1 VQSINANLPEPSK
14 EQGFWHYYLLQ
25 IVIKSMKLIL
35 QESITGL
42 GNPGDLVQVKSGYGR
57 NYLLP
62 SGKAIIA
69 NEENMKVYEAKQ
81 EELKLQEE
89 KRLESAKEIFEKI
102 NEFSVSQNVAISEE
116 GTMYGSVGTKE
127 ISELL
132 EANDFQIE
140 RSAVRL
146 PEGSLKE
153 LGNYVI
159 DIELHPDVVAKINLE
174 LKPEET

>member
-1 VQSINANLPEPSK
+1 
-14 EQGFWHYYLLQ
+14 
-25 IVIKSMKLIL
+25 MKLIL
-35 QESITGL
+35 QASITGL

-62 SGKAIIA
+62 TGKAILA
-69 NEENMKVYEAKQ
+69 NEENMKVYEIKQ

-89 KRLESAKEIFEKI
+89 KRLESAKDIFEKI

-132 EANDFQIE
+132 EANEFNIE

-159 DIELHPDVVAKINLE
+159 DIELHPEVVAKVNLE
-174 LKPEET
+174 LKPEES

>member
-1 VQSINANLPEPSK
+1 
-14 EQGFWHYYLLQ
+14 
-25 IVIKSMKLIL
+25 MKLIL

-62 SGKAIIA
+62 TGKAILA
-69 NEENMKVYEAKQ
+69 NEENLKVYEAKQ

-102 NEFSVSQNVAISEE
+102 NEFSVSQDVAISEE

-127 ISELL
+127 IVELL

-153 LGNYVI
+153 LGKYVI
-159 DIELHPDVVAKINLE
+159 DIELHPEVVAKINLE
-174 LKPEET
+174 LKSEES

>member
-1 VQSINANLPEPSK
+1 
-14 EQGFWHYYLLQ
+14 
-25 IVIKSMKLIL
+25 MKLIL

-62 SGKAIIA
+62 TGKAIIA

-132 EANDFQIE
+132 EANDFQVE

-153 LGNYVI
+153 IGNYVI
-159 DIELHPDVVAKINLE
+159 DIELHPEVIAKVNLE
-174 LKPEET
+174 LKPEES

>member
-1 VQSINANLPEPSK
+1 
-14 EQGFWHYYLLQ
+14 
-25 IVIKSMKLIL
+25 MKLIL

-89 KRLESAKEIFEKI
+89 KKLESAKEIFEKI

-146 PEGSLKE
+146 PEGSLKK
-153 LGNYVI
+153 LGNFVI
-159 DIELHPDVVAKINLE
+159 DIELQPEVIAKINLE
-174 LKPEET
+174 IKPEES

>member
-1 VQSINANLPEPSK
+1 
-14 EQGFWHYYLLQ
+14 
-25 IVIKSMKLIL
+25 MKLIL

-159 DIELHPDVVAKINLE
+159 DIELHPEVVAKINVE
-174 LKPEET
+174 LKPEES

>member
-1 VQSINANLPEPSK
+1 
-14 EQGFWHYYLLQ
+14 
-25 IVIKSMKLIL
+25 MKLIL

-62 SGKAIIA
+62 TGKAILA
-69 NEENMKVYEAKQ
+69 NEENLKVYEAKQ

-132 EANDFQIE
+132 EAKDFQIE
-140 RSAVRL
+140 RSAIRL
-146 PEGSLKE
+146 PEGSIKE
-153 LGNYVI
+153 LGNYTI
-159 DIELHPDVVAKINLE
+159 DIELHPEVVAKINLE
-174 LKPEET
+174 LKPEES

>member
-1 VQSINANLPEPSK
+1 
-14 EQGFWHYYLLQ
+14 
-25 IVIKSMKLIL
+25 MKLIL

-62 SGKAIIA
+62 LGKAIIA

-89 KRLESAKEIFEKI
+89 KRLESAKDIFEKI

-132 EANDFQIE
+132 EANNFQIE

-159 DIELHPDVVAKINLE
+159 DIELHPEVIAKINLE
-174 LKPEET
+174 LKPEES

>member
-1 VQSINANLPEPSK
+1 
-14 EQGFWHYYLLQ
+14 
-25 IVIKSMKLIL
+25 MKLIL

-89 KRLESAKEIFEKI
+89 KRLVSAKEIFEKI

-159 DIELHPDVVAKINLE
+159 DIELHPEVLAKINLE
-174 LKPEET
+174 LKPEES

>member
-1 VQSINANLPEPSK
+1 
-14 EQGFWHYYLLQ
+14 
-25 IVIKSMKLIL
+25 MKLIL

-62 SGKAIIA
+62 TGKAIVA

-81 EELKLQEE
+81 EELKVQEE

-102 NEFSVSQNVAISEE
+102 NELSVSQNVAISEE

-159 DIELHPDVVAKINLE
+159 DIELHPEVVAKINLE
-174 LKPEET
+174 LKSEES

>member
-1 VQSINANLPEPSK
+1 
-14 EQGFWHYYLLQ
+14 
-25 IVIKSMKLIL
+25 MKLIL

-62 SGKAIIA
+62 TGKAIVA

-89 KRLESAKEIFEKI
+89 NRLASAKEIFEKI

-132 EANDFQIE
+132 EANDFQVE

-153 LGNYVI
+153 IGNYVI
-159 DIELHPDVVAKINLE
+159 DIELHPKVVAKVNLE
-174 LKPEET
+174 LKPEES

>member
-1 VQSINANLPEPSK
+1 
-14 EQGFWHYYLLQ
+14 
-25 IVIKSMKLIL
+25 MKLIL

-42 GNPGDLVQVKSGYGR
+42 GNPGDLVQVRSGYGR

-62 SGKAIIA
+62 SGKAIVA

-81 EELKLQEE
+81 DELKLQEE

-102 NEFSVSQNVAISEE
+102 NDFSVSQNVAISEE

-127 ISELL
+127 ISDLL
-132 EANDFQIE
+132 ESNNFLIE
-140 RSAVRL
+140 RSSIRL

-153 LGNYVI
+153 LGTYAI
-159 DIELHPDVVAKINLE
+159 DIELHPDVIAKVNLE
-174 LKPEET
+174 LKPEES

>member
-1 VQSINANLPEPSK
+1 
-14 EQGFWHYYLLQ
+14 
-25 IVIKSMKLIL
+25 MKLIL

-42 GNPGDLVQVKSGYGR
+42 GNPGDLVQVRSGYGR

-62 SGKAIIA
+62 SGKAIVA

-102 NEFSVSQNVAISEE
+102 NDFSISQNVAISEE

-127 ISELL
+127 ISDLL
-132 EANDFQIE
+132 ESNNFLIE
-140 RSAVRL
+140 RSSIRL

-153 LGNYVI
+153 LGTYTI
-159 DIELHPDVVAKINLE
+159 DIELHPDVIAKVNLE
-174 LKPEET
+174 LKSEES

>member
-1 VQSINANLPEPSK
+1 
-14 EQGFWHYYLLQ
+14 
-25 IVIKSMKLIL
+25 MKLIL

-69 NEENMKVYEAKQ
+69 NEENMKVYEARQ

-89 KRLESAKEIFEKI
+89 KRLESSKEIYEKLNGLSI
-102 NEFSVSQNVAISEE
+102 SQKVAISEE
-116 GTMYGSVGTKE
+116 GSMYGSIGTKE

-132 EANDFQIE
+132 EVDNFVIE
-140 RSAVRL
+140 RSSIRL
-146 PEGSLKE
+146 PEGSLKA
-153 LGNYVI
+153 LGSFEI
-159 DIELHPDVVAKINLE
+159 DIELHPDVIAKINLE
-174 LKPEET
+174 IVPEES

>member
-1 VQSINANLPEPSK
+1 
-14 EQGFWHYYLLQ
+14 
-25 IVIKSMKLIL
+25 MKLIL

-102 NEFSVSQNVAISEE
+102 NELSVSQNVAISEE

-132 EANDFQIE
+132 DANDFQIE

-153 LGNYVI
+153 LGKYVI
-159 DIELHPDVVAKINLE
+159 DIELHPEVVAKINLE
-174 LKPEET
+174 LKPEES

>member
-1 VQSINANLPEPSK
+1 
-14 EQGFWHYYLLQ
+14 
-25 IVIKSMKLIL
+25 MKLIL

-102 NEFSVSQNVAISEE
+102 NEFSVSQIVAISEE

-159 DIELHPDVVAKINLE
+159 DIELHPEVVAKINLE
-174 LKPEET
+174 LKPEES

>member
-1 VQSINANLPEPSK
+1 
-14 EQGFWHYYLLQ
+14 
-25 IVIKSMKLIL
+25 MKLIL

-69 NEENMKVYEAKQ
+69 NDENMKVYEAKQ
-81 EELKLQEE
+81 QGLQIQEE
-89 KRLESAKEIFEKI
+89 KKVSTAKEIYKKI
-102 NEFSVSQNVAISEE
+102 NDFSTSLSVLLSEE
-116 GTMYGSVGTKE
+116 GTMYGSIGTKE

-132 EANDFQIE
+132 EENNFKIE
-140 RSAVRL
+140 RSAIRL

-153 LGNYVI
+153 IGTFVI
-159 DIELHPDVVAKINLE
+159 DLELHPEVVAKINLE

>member
-1 VQSINANLPEPSK
+1 
-14 EQGFWHYYLLQ
+14 
-25 IVIKSMKLIL
+25 MKLIL

-62 SGKAIIA
+62 TGKAIVA
-69 NEENMKVYEAKQ
+69 NDENMKVYEAKQ
-81 EELKLQEE
+81 EELKVQEE

-102 NEFSVSQNVAISEE
+102 NELSVSQNVAISEE

-159 DIELHPDVVAKINLE
+159 DIELHPEVIAKINLE
-174 LKPEET
+174 LKSEES

>member
-1 VQSINANLPEPSK
+1 
-14 EQGFWHYYLLQ
+14 
-25 IVIKSMKLIL
+25 MKLIL

-69 NEENMKVYEAKQ
+69 NEENMKVYEANQ

-159 DIELHPDVVAKINLE
+159 DIELHPEVIAKINLE
-174 LKPEET
+174 LKPEES

>member
-1 VQSINANLPEPSK
+1 
-14 EQGFWHYYLLQ
+14 
-25 IVIKSMKLIL
+25 MKLIL

-89 KRLESAKEIFEKI
+89 KRIESAKEIFEKI

-159 DIELHPDVVAKINLE
+159 DIELHPEVIAKINLE
-174 LKPEET
+174 LKPEES

>member
-1 VQSINANLPEPSK
+1 MV
-14 EQGFWHYYLLQ
+14 
-25 IVIKSMKLIL
+25 
-35 QESITGL
+35 
-42 GNPGDLVQVKSGYGR
+42 DVKSGYGR

-159 DIELHPDVVAKINLE
+159 DIELHPEVIAKINLE
-174 LKPEET
+174 LKPEES

>member
-1 VQSINANLPEPSK
+1 
-14 EQGFWHYYLLQ
+14 
-25 IVIKSMKLIL
+25 MKLIL

-69 NEENMKVYEAKQ
+69 NDENMKVYEAKQ
-81 EELKLQEE
+81 QDFQIQEE
-89 KRLESAKEIFEKI
+89 KKLSNAKEIYEKI
-102 NEFSVSQNVAISEE
+102 NDFSTSLSVLLSEE
-116 GTMYGSVGTKE
+116 GTMYGSIGTKE

-132 EANDFQIE
+132 EENNFKIE
-140 RSAVRL
+140 RSAIRL
-146 PEGSLKE
+146 PQGSLKE
-153 LGNYVI
+153 IGTFVI
-159 DIELHPDVVAKINLE
+159 DLELHPEVVAKINLE

>member
-1 VQSINANLPEPSK
+1 
-14 EQGFWHYYLLQ
+14 
-25 IVIKSMKLIL
+25 MKLIL

-146 PEGSLKE
+146 PEGPLKE

-159 DIELHPDVVAKINLE
+159 DVELHPEVIAKINLE
-174 LKPEET
+174 LKPEES

>member
-1 VQSINANLPEPSK
+1 
-14 EQGFWHYYLLQ
+14 
-25 IVIKSMKLIL
+25 MKLIL

-62 SGKAIIA
+62 TGKAIVA

-89 KRLESAKEIFEKI
+89 KRLQLAKEIFEKI
-102 NEFSVSQNVAISEE
+102 NDFSVSQNVAISEE

-159 DIELHPDVVAKINLE
+159 DIELHPEVVAKINLE

>member
-1 VQSINANLPEPSK
+1 
-14 EQGFWHYYLLQ
+14 
-25 IVIKSMKLIL
+25 MKLIL

-159 DIELHPDVVAKINLE
+159 DIELHPEVVAKINLE

>member
-1 VQSINANLPEPSK
+1 
-14 EQGFWHYYLLQ
+14 
-25 IVIKSMKLIL
+25 MKLIL
-35 QESITGL
+35 PESITGL
-42 GNPGDLVQVKSGYGR
+42 GNPGDLVQVRSGYGR

-62 SGKAIIA
+62 SGKAIVA

-102 NEFSVSQNVAISEE
+102 NDFSVSQNVAISEE

-127 ISELL
+127 ISDLL
-132 EANDFQIE
+132 ESNNFLIE
-140 RSAVRL
+140 RSSIRL

-153 LGNYVI
+153 LGTYAI
-159 DIELHPDVVAKINLE
+159 DIELHPDVIAKVNLE
-174 LKPEET
+174 LKPEES

>member
-1 VQSINANLPEPSK
+1 
-14 EQGFWHYYLLQ
+14 
-25 IVIKSMKLIL
+25 MKLIL
-35 QESITGL
+35 QETITGL

-62 SGKAIIA
+62 TGKAIVA

-102 NEFSVSQNVAISEE
+102 NEFSIAQNVAISEE

-159 DIELHPDVVAKINLE
+159 DIELHPEVIAKINLE
-174 LKPEET
+174 LKPEES

>member
-1 VQSINANLPEPSK
+1 
-14 EQGFWHYYLLQ
+14 
-25 IVIKSMKLIL
+25 MKLIL

-69 NEENMKVYEAKQ
+69 NEENMKVYEARQ

-159 DIELHPDVVAKINLE
+159 DIELHPEVIAKINLE
-174 LKPEET
+174 LKPEES

>member
-1 VQSINANLPEPSK
+1 
-14 EQGFWHYYLLQ
+14 
-25 IVIKSMKLIL
+25 MKLIL

-62 SGKAIIA
+62 TGKAILA
-69 NEENMKVYEAKQ
+69 NEENMKVYEVKQ

-89 KRLESAKEIFEKI
+89 KRLESAKDIFAKI
-102 NEFSVSQNVAISEE
+102 NEISVSQNVAISEE

-132 EANDFQIE
+132 EANGFNIE

-159 DIELHPDVVAKINLE
+159 DIELHPEVVAKVNLE
-174 LKPEET
+174 LKPEES

>member
-1 VQSINANLPEPSK
+1 
-14 EQGFWHYYLLQ
+14 
-25 IVIKSMKLIL
+25 MKLIL

-153 LGNYVI
+153 LGNYMI
-159 DIELHPDVVAKINLE
+159 DIDLHPEVIAKINLE
-174 LKPEET
+174 LKPEES

>member
-1 VQSINANLPEPSK
+1 
-14 EQGFWHYYLLQ
+14 
-25 IVIKSMKLIL
+25 MKLIL

-62 SGKAIIA
+62 TGKAILA
-69 NEENMKVYEAKQ
+69 NEENMKVYEVKQ

-89 KRLESAKEIFEKI
+89 KRLESAKDIFEKI

-132 EANDFQIE
+132 EANGFNIE

-159 DIELHPDVVAKINLE
+159 DIELHPEVVAKVNLE
-174 LKPEET
+174 LKPEES

>member
-1 VQSINANLPEPSK
+1 
-14 EQGFWHYYLLQ
+14 
-25 IVIKSMKLIL
+25 M
-35 QESITGL
+35 
-42 GNPGDLVQVKSGYGR
+42 VQVKSGYGR

-62 SGKAIIA
+62 TGKAIVA
-69 NEENMKVYEAKQ
+69 NEENMKVYVAKQ

-89 KRLESAKEIFEKI
+89 KRLQLAKEIFEKI
-102 NEFSVSQNVAISEE
+102 NDFSVSQNVAISEE

-132 EANDFQIE
+132 EVNDFQIE

-159 DIELHPDVVAKINLE
+159 DIELHPEVVAKINLE
-174 LKPEET
+174 LKPEES

>member
-1 VQSINANLPEPSK
+1 
-14 EQGFWHYYLLQ
+14 
-25 IVIKSMKLIL
+25 MKLIL

-42 GNPGDLVQVKSGYGR
+42 GSPGDLVQVKSGYGR

-102 NEFSVSQNVAISEE
+102 NELSVSQNVAISEE

-153 LGNYVI
+153 IGNYVI
-159 DIELHPDVVAKINLE
+159 DIELHPEVIAKVNLE
-174 LKPEET
+174 LKPEES

>member
-1 VQSINANLPEPSK
+1 
-14 EQGFWHYYLLQ
+14 
-25 IVIKSMKLIL
+25 MKLIL

-89 KRLESAKEIFEKI
+89 KRLKSAKEIFEKI

-159 DIELHPDVVAKINLE
+159 DIELHPEVVAKINLE
-174 LKPEET
+174 LKPEVS

>member
-1 VQSINANLPEPSK
+1 
-14 EQGFWHYYLLQ
+14 
-25 IVIKSMKLIL
+25 MKLIL

-81 EELKLQEE
+81 EELKIQEE

-159 DIELHPDVVAKINLE
+159 DIELHPEIVAKINLE
-174 LKPEET
+174 LKPEES